1 MRIESSVLALA
12 AVHVAVDSVAVE
24 ERLEVR
30 AGPVAQ
36 ARPKAAPS
44 QDTVEIM
51 DPNLLLIQWLYAFFT
66 GRRMPMARSA
76 NPRPTAAAAAPSPA
90 GNAWGV
96 SYTRREVH
104 QEIEATSF
112 AAEGSVRLESGA
124 TIDFSLQLEMNRQ
137 LTEINGVAFQAGN
150 MSDPI
155 VVNLDGAGVRLSG
168 ERQAFDLNGDGVD
181 EMIATLAAGSA
192 WLARDGNGNGQV
204 DSGGELFGP
213 DSGDGFR
220 ELAALDQDR
229 NGWIDEGDAAYDGMG
244 LWSGGAFTSL
254 REAGIGAL
262 AVAAVS
268 TPFALKVGS
277 ELLGQVRQSGVY
289 LREDGM
295 PGVLQQVDLDIT
307 G

>member
-1 MRIESSVLALA
+1 M
-12 AVHVAVDSVAVE
+12 HVAVDSVTVE
-24 ERLEVR
+24 ERLQVR
-30 AGPVAQ
+30 AGPAVR
-36 ARPKAAPS
+36 ARPKTCPS
-44 QDTVEIM
+44 QDSVAIT
-51 DPNLLLIQWLYAFFT
+51 DPNLLLTQWLYAFFT
-66 GRRMPMARSA
+66 GRRAPPIRSA
-76 NPRPTAAAAAPSPA
+76 NPNSAVAAATGPSPA
-90 GNAWGV
+90 GPAWGV

-168 ERQAFDLNGDGVD
+168 ERQAFDLNGDGVN

-213 DSGDGFR
+213 NSGDGFR

-229 NGWIDEGDAAYDGMG
+229 NGWIDEGDAAYNSMG

-262 AVAAVS
+262 AVASVS
-268 TPFALKVGS
+268 TPFSLKVGS
-277 ELLGQVRQSGVY
+277 ELLGQVQQSGVY

-295 PGVLQQVDLDIT
+295 PGALQQVDLDTT